1 MSGITEGM
9 ASAESYSRKTPVHQ
23 PTNCLVT
30 RTHAKDDALVARWF
44 MVGWWCQRDYR
55 VRVACLVTRTHA
67 KDDALVARW
76 FMVGWW
82 CQRDYRV
89 RVACLVTRTH
99 AKDDALELVRSII
112 EIRERPSIQVVR
124 VRSKSDARDCV
135 VNPRDRSCG
144 C

>member
-1 MSGITEGM
+1 MSSITEGI
-9 ASAESYSRKTPVHQ
+9 ASAESYSRKTPVRQ
-23 PTNCLVT
+23 PTNGLVT
-30 RTHAKDDALVARWF
+30 RTHAKDDAHVARWF
-44 MVGWWCQRDYR
+44 V
-55 VRVACLVTRTHA
+55 
-67 KDDALVARW
+67 
-76 FMVGWW
+76 VGWW

-135 VNPRDRSCG
+135 VKPRDGCG
-144 C
+144 GC